1 MIDVSGDPAG
11 QRGVHH
17 PLVVQ
22 SEHVDPAVLGLVSL
36 LPYVRQLAT
45 DNLYN
50 LDLGSTNM
58 NMA

>member
-11 QRGVHH
+11 QRGVNH

-50 LDLGSTNM
+50 LDLG
-58 NMA
+58 